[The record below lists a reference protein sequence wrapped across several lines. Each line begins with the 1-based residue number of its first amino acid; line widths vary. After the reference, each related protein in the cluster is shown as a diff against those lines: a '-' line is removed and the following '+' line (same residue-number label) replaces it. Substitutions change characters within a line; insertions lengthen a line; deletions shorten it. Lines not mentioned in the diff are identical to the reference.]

1 MGRNEDRMGRIR
13 VRMGHG
19 AVYRYPQSIITIG
32 NQGGNQGDGSCGCN
46 ESMRFG
52 VISQK
57 WFNVP
62 GTGRKRG

>member
-1 MGRNEDRMGRIR
+1 
-13 VRMGHG
+13 MGHG